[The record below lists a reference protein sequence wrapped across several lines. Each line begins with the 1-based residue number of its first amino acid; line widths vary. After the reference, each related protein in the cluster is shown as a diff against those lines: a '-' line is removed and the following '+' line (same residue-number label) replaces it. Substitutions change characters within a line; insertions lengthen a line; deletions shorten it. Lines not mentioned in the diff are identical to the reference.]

1 MTAIAD
7 PARSARPSGAISSM
21 VRLARI
27 EVDVCKLERALVVW
41 HSSFLVRGE
50 STTDRRSARDPTET
64 AGATVPR

>member
-1 MTAIAD
+1 MTGHFPRACCQC
-7 PARSARPSGAISSM
+7 G